1 MATQWTA
8 GTTSGSVLTAATLN
22 TIGAVW
28 ETYTPSLSDW
38 TLGNGTLTGR
48 YTRINK
54 FVNVEIT
61 FKRGSTSVTTALG
74 PIFGLPIATRTGNLG
89 AYSWFGS
96 AQDVSAGQQ
105 FSMSAWPINSTLI
118 YPVTL
123 GSAGAYVNSFY
134 TSSTTPFTW
143 ATDDVLYL
151 QGIYEAA

>member
-8 GTTSGSVLTAATLN
+8 GTTSGQVLTAATLN

-28 ETYTPSLSDW
+28 ETYTPSLSAW

-61 FKRGSTSVTTALG
+61 FTRGSTSTTTALG
-74 PIFGLPIATRTGNLG
+74 PVFGLPIATRTGNIG
-89 AYSWFGS
+89 AFSWFGT
-96 AQDVSAGQQ
+96 AQDVSAGSQ
-105 FSMSAWPINSTLI
+105 FPMSAWPIDPTQI

-143 ATDDVLYL
+143 ATNDVLYL
-151 QGIYEAA
+151 QGVYEAA